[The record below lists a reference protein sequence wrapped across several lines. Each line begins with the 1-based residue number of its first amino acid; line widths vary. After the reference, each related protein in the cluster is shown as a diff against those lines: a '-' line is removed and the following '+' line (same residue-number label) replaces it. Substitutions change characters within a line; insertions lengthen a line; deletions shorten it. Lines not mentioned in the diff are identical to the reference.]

1 MLHLAAKKILQGD
14 LTYTEIP
21 NDAISPA
28 FDELSPDLR
37 YKLLRR
43 RAARAWLLN
52 GAVYLAA
59 AGLLTPVAI
68 PQLNAVADEA
78 LSQIFN
84 FKQRADT
91 AAAFISP
98 DFAAPVQKGENI
110 AGHTVTSGYGL
121 RDIANLPAGASADH
135 KGVDLATPE
144 GIPLKAIGALG
155 TKVKVQCWQDSD
167 GGGWVAE
174 IEPDSFPDLRFQ
186 ALHLSPG
193 SCRTGVHDAGSVIAK
208 TGASGIGAPHL
219 DWRQRDR
226 ATGKHQHPQKAY
238 LLWALTGRA
247 PNANFTRIDRL
258 RNAIISQESAGDAGV
273 VNKDSSA
280 LGLAQI
286 MPDNLAPKD
295 TDGNEIKNSG
305 WDFEALGRDLTPE
318 QFLADPDAQIQ
329 IINHQLSKIFDA
341 QITAGKSEDDAIRR
355 TAAAWYSG
363 DPNKASDDTPQ
374 NWEGDPSKAYPS
386 IQDYSDDVLER
397 MAQMNDANGD
407 SSSSL
412 AEKIEEKKRQKAAF
426 DLQQERLKQLDK

>member
-68 PQLNAVADEA
+68 PQLNAAADEV

-84 FKQRADT
+84 LKQRADT

-144 GIPLKAIGALG
+144 GTQLKAIGALG

-238 LLWALTGRA
+238 LLWALTGRE
-247 PNANFTRIDRL
+247 PNANFTRIDIL
-258 RNAIISQESAGDAGV
+258 RNAIIGQESAGDSAV
-273 VNKDSSA
+273 VNPNSGA
-280 LGLAQI
+280 LGLGQVL
-286 MPDNLAPKD
+286 PDNLAG
-295 TDGNEIKNSG
+295 DGKG
-305 WDFEALGRDLTPE
+305 WDFEALGRDLSPTE
-318 QFLADPDAQIQ
+318 FLADPDAQTK
-329 IINHQLSKIFDA
+329 IINHQLSKIHDEQLA
-341 QITAGKSEDDAIRR
+341 AGKSEDDAIRR
-355 TAAAWYSG
+355 TAATWYSG
-363 DPNKASDDTPQ
+363 QADLADDTTPQ
-374 NWEGDPSKAYPS
+374 TYGSGSYPS
-386 IQDYSDDVLER
+386 IKDYADEVLNR
-397 MAQMNDANGD
+397 VHQM
-407 SSSSL
+407 
-412 AEKIEEKKRQKAAF
+412 
-426 DLQQERLKQLDK
+426 RLKQLDR

>member
-1 MLHLAAKKILQGD
+1 MLHLAAKKISQGD

-68 PQLNAVADEA
+68 PQLNAAADEV

-84 FKQRADT
+84 LKQRADT

-144 GIPLKAIGALG
+144 GTQLKAIGVPG

-238 LLWALTGRA
+238 LLWTLTGRE
-247 PNANFTRIDRL
+247 PNANFTRIDIL
-258 RNAIISQESAGDAGV
+258 RNAIIGQESAGDSAV
-273 VNKDSSA
+273 VNPNSGA
-280 LGLAQI
+280 LGLGQVL
-286 MPDNLAPKD
+286 PDNLAG
-295 TDGNEIKNSG
+295 DGKG
-305 WDFEALGRDLTPE
+305 WDFEALGRDLSPTE
-318 QFLADPDAQIQ
+318 FLADPDAQTK
-329 IINHQLSKIFDA
+329 IINHQLSKIHDEQLA
-341 QITAGKSEDDAIRR
+341 AGKSEDDAIRR
-355 TAAAWYSG
+355 TAATWYSG
-363 DPNKASDDTPQ
+363 QADLADDTTPQ
-374 NWEGDPSKAYPS
+374 TYGSGSYPS
-386 IQDYSDDVLER
+386 IKDYADEVLNR
-397 MAQMNDANGD
+397 VHQM
-407 SSSSL
+407 
-412 AEKIEEKKRQKAAF
+412 
-426 DLQQERLKQLDK
+426 RLKQLDR